1 MSSCS
6 SLSSGQKVLQ
16 VRHCAKE
23 IWDMNTH
30 FGHPI
35 FLLPVKQ
42 EERCQKWCV
51 FPCVSIKVSLDLSH
65 VLQLVEV
72 REQCI
77 LHPIP
82 TEEPLAKLALINV
95 HVALDKIAVKCL
107 C

>member
-1 MSSCS
+1 VSSCS

-65 VLQLVEV
+65 VAAAGGSEG
-72 REQCI
+72 
-77 LHPIP
+77 
-82 TEEPLAKLALINV
+82 
-95 HVALDKIAVKCL
+95 AVYSAPNSY
-107 C
+107 